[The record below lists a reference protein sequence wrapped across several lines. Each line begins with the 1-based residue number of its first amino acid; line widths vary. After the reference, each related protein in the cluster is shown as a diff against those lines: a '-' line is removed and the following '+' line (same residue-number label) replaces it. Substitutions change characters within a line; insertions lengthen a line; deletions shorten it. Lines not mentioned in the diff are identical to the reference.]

1 MRIRKK
7 ELPNSGLI
15 AAALAVFLVTS
26 FAAIIVNSTLLGH
39 GFHLDYSISKYVGL
53 ETWSAVLFTIGN
65 LFVAAFFGKYL
76 WKLGEAWDMP
86 RLFYYLIVVMVAGLL
101 TLSFCPSGYCDFD
114 GKKNL
119 ITWLH
124 EVSSRMMFIAMM
136 SEAALIACWKKA
148 SRLAHALCVSYVVY
162 AIICIA
168 GYFTKGEWFLTF
180 LMIYESMYLA
190 MFMIML
196 AFCGIRDT
204 EDTQKIGN

>member
-39 GFHLDYSISKYVGL
+39 GFHLEYSISKYVGL

-86 RLFYYLIVVMVAGLL
+86 RLFYYLIIVMVVGLL

-204 EDTQKIGN
+204 EDTQKIGD

>member
-39 GFHLDYSISKYVGL
+39 GFHLEYSISKYVGL

-101 TLSFCPSGYCDFD
+101 MLSFCPSGYCDFD

-148 SRLAHALCVSYVVY
+148 SRLAHALCVAYVVY
-162 AIICIA
+162 AIICIV
-168 GYFTKGEWFLTF
+168 GYFTKGEWFLTL